1 MAEAAVGHIIMLGQ
15 EVWLGRNQNGLYLD
29 GLMPNRHIPCHVIG
43 NTISYKLGEDERT
56 AEFVYKQDQD
66 TESPV

>member
-1 MAEAAVGHIIMLGQ
+1 MAEVAVGHIIMLGQ

-29 GLMPNRHIPCHVIG
+29 GLMPNRYIPCKVTG
-43 NTISYKLGEDERT
+43 NTVSYKLGENERT

-66 TESPV
+66 TESSV